1 MKFKL
6 ALAGALLTLG
16 LTAPASAHT
25 SYNPG
30 WHSWDLLGTRVVSRH
45 AERDVV
51 PAYGHRQY
59 RQIKICAYQR
69 PIRFYDL
76 DVRFQNGGRQDLA
89 VRAVLNP
96 GQCTRAIDLRGY
108 RRDIRFVS
116 MAYET
121 LGRGH
126 GRRAFVRV
134 YAR

>member
-1 MKFKL
+1 MKLKF

-16 LTAPASAHT
+16 LAAPASAH
-25 SYNPG
+25 SPYHPG
-30 WHSWDLLGTRVVSRH
+30 WQSWDLLGSRVVSRH
-45 AERDVV
+45 AERDLV
-51 PAYGHRQY
+51 PAYGRRHY
-59 RQIKICAYQR
+59 KQIKICAYQR
-69 PIRFYDL
+69 PIRFYDV
-76 DVRFQNGGRQDLA
+76 DVRFQNGGRQDVA

-96 GQCTRAIDLRGY
+96 GQCTRAIDLYGH

-121 LGRGH
+121 LGWHH